1 MEIATPVCPPARND
15 RLIYH
20 PRKGEYIVKKE
31 PWRIIVA
38 LISVGFIIYMWAKKD
53 IASIYAT
60 TPPEQ
65 LLPMVVTSAAVT
77 LFKVILSA
85 LAVLLAKWIV
95 GKIGKK

>member
-1 MEIATPVCPPARND
+1 MKKDIPKPVRMVLFGLGVVWIAA
-15 RLIYH
+15 
-20 PRKGEYIVKKE
+20 
-31 PWRIIVA
+31 
-38 LISVGFIIYMWAKKD
+38 MWAKKD

-65 LLPMVVTSAAVT
+65 ILPMVVTSAAVT
-77 LFKVILSA
+77 LFKVILIA